1 MSFTRVK
8 PTIPVML
15 AEQLVGEARERRPRA
30 LNSRERVVIAL
41 SAGTFLL
48 TGLTLALLLP
58 NERPSEPLVI
68 LGLIAAYVLIERVR
82 FEFGSSYGTAE
93 QLVLVPIV
101 LLAPLPYVPL
111 IVAACSL
118 AAYVPDIVRG
128 DRHQQRI
135 IDSVADC
142 WFVVPPV
149 LILAWL
155 APGEVNV
162 EHVGVYALAFAA
174 QLVGDFIWN
183 AIRDRLLDGL
193 NVREVIVQWA
203 GIARVDAV
211 FAPIAFMITLAALH
225 HPAALLALGPLAW
238 LLHSFSRDREER
250 YAKTLELHRAYRGT
264 VMLLSDVVE
273 FDDAYTAHHS
283 RSVVEL
289 ANAVADQLGVPEADR
304 SELEFAA
311 MLHDIGKIAIPKE
324 ILNKPAALTD
334 EEFRIMMDH
343 TIEGQFM
350 LDRIGGLL
358 GRVGE
363 IVRSCHERWDGA
375 GYPDGLKGEEIPFAA
390 RIVFCCDAYHAMT
403 SDRSYRS
410 AMAQEDALAELI
422 RNAGTQFDPEVVTA
436 LVHVVDKGEPMVSA
450 VDEVRAVLA
459 QAPVRPKL
467 KASTPA

>member
-1 MSFTRVK
+1 M
-8 PTIPVML
+8 
-15 AEQLVGEARERRPRA
+15 
-30 LNSRERVVIAL
+30 
-41 SAGTFLL
+41 
-48 TGLTLALLLP
+48 
-58 NERPSEPLVI
+58 
-68 LGLIAAYVLIERVR
+68 
-82 FEFGSSYGTAE
+82 
-93 QLVLVPIV
+93 

-111 IVAACSL
+111 IVAVCSL
-118 AAYVPDIVRG
+118 AAYIPDIVRG
-128 DRHQQRI
+128 ARHQQRI
-135 IDSVADC
+135 VDSVADC

-149 LILAWL
+149 LVLAWL
-155 APGEVNV
+155 APGELDV
-162 EHVGVYALAFAA
+162 EHVAAYALAFAA
-174 QLVGDFIWN
+174 QLIGDFSWN
-183 AIRDRLLDGL
+183 ALRDRLLDGL
-193 NVREVIVQWA
+193 SVREVISQWV

-211 FAPIAFMITLAALH
+211 FAPIAFMITLTALH
-225 HPAALLALGPLAW
+225 NPAALLALGPFAW
-238 LLHSFSRDREER
+238 LLHSFARDREQR

-283 RSVVEL
+283 RSVVDL
-289 ANAVADQLGVPEADR
+289 ANAVGDQLGVPEADR
-304 SELEFAA
+304 AELEFAA

-363 IVRSCHERWDGA
+363 IVRSCHERWDGT
-375 GYPDGLKGEEIPFAA
+375 GYPDGLKGEQIPFAA
-390 RIVFCCDAYHAMT
+390 RIVFCCDAWHAMT

-410 AMAQEDALAELI
+410 AMPQEEALAELV

-436 LVHVVDKGEPMVSA
+436 LVHVVHKGEPMVSA

-459 QAPVRPKL
+459 KAPVRPGVN
-467 KASTPA
+467 AETPA